1 VIVDS
6 SALVAIFAE
15 EPDSLV
21 LLEAIVAS
29 ARCSISAPTLVETSI
44 VLKKLGSPLVTD
56 LRIFIREAGIDIVA
70 FDEVHADAA
79 QDAYRRFGRGSGS
92 KARLNLGD
100 CFSYAASIVSGRP
113 LLYKGSDFSHTDVVS
128 ALP

>member
-1 VIVDS
+1 MIVDS

-15 EPDSLV
+15 EPDSRQ
-21 LLEAIVAS
+21 LLEAIVGS
-29 ARCSISAPTLVETSI
+29 TRCSISAPTLVETSI
-44 VLKKLGSPLVTD
+44 VLKKFSSPLVTD
-56 LRIFIREAGIDIVA
+56 LRAFIREAGIDIVA
-70 FDEVHADAA
+70 FDEGHADAA
-79 QDAYRRFGRGSGS
+79 EDAYRRFGRGSGS

-113 LLYKGSDFSHTDVVS
+113 LLYKGNDFIHTDVMS

>member
-15 EPDSLV
+15 EPDSRQ
-21 LLEAIVAS
+21 LLEAIVGCT
-29 ARCSISAPTLVETSI
+29 RCSISAPTLVETSI
-44 VLKKLGSPLVTD
+44 VLKKFSSPLVTD
-56 LRIFIREAGIDIVA
+56 LRAFIREAGIDIVA

-79 QDAYRRFGRGSGS
+79 EDAYRRFGSGS

-113 LLYKGSDFSHTDVVS
+113 LLYKGNDFIRTDVMS

>member
-1 VIVDS
+1 MILDS
-6 SALVAIFAE
+6 SALVAIFAD
-15 EPDSLV
+15 EPDSRQ
-21 LLEAIVAS
+21 LLEPIVGCT
-29 ARCSISAPTLVETSI
+29 RCSISAPTLVETSI
-44 VLKKLGSPLVTD
+44 VLKKFSSPLVTD
-56 LRIFIREAGIDIVA
+56 LRAFIREAGIDIVA

-79 QDAYRRFGRGSGS
+79 EDAYRRFGRGSGS

-113 LLYKGSDFSHTDVVS
+113 LLYKGNDFIHTDVMS